1 MLLRILTIWAFVT
14 ATLAAQ
20 TPTVNA
26 ARSACRGNAA
36 RIYAELPIAGPS
48 DSSGSATMMVP
59 VCLQLGP
66 LLSID
71 GTTAPPTLTTAIIQP
86 QPAWLAID
94 RIDLT
99 ALPASTGATLQ
110 WTLGQVPVEGSA
122 LLAILQGRPFGL
134 VEAAVV
140 AGRQVNI
147 TLPARPFVAGDVVVL
162 VYLTT
167 DARATPVRR

>member
-1 MLLRILTIWAFVT
+1 MLVRLIMLWWFLVMT
-14 ATLAAQ
+14 AAGQAPSL
-20 TPTVNA
+20 NA
-26 ARSACRGNAA
+26 ARSGCRGAQP
-36 RIYAELPIAGPS
+36 RIYAELPAAMG
-48 DSSGSATMMVP
+48 ATTVMVP
-59 VCLQLGP
+59 VCLQLGAM
-66 LLSID
+66 LAID
-71 GTTAPPTLTTAIIQP
+71 TSTTPPTLNSAMVQ